1 MEYPFPPAIGGI
13 PLDGRLILGPMAG
26 ITSLPYREFMRPFG
40 ISLAVTEMISDCGI
54 LYGNKKTKEYFATSE
69 GDRPLAVQLFGFSLE
84 NSLKAIEVL
93 EKEASY
99 DFLDLNFG
107 CPVPKV
113 TKTGAGSS
121 WLKREG
127 ELGEYVAGV
136 VRKSKKPVTAKI
148 RLGWDENS
156 INVEEICR
164 VLENSGVSLITVHA
178 RTRAQ
183 GYSGLADFR
192 RIEGL
197 GRRLSVPLAISGDVK
212 EPCSSMKAM
221 ELTGAS
227 FLMLARYGVGD
238 PLLAKELSAALDG
251 HEETFPR
258 TVGEQAGFALEYL
271 ERMVSY
277 FGERTA
283 LGILRGVLPKF
294 FRSFPGDR
302 KIRREFV
309 ETARNIASM
318 RATLKAMIENNC
330 Y

>member
-1 MEYPFPPAIGGI
+1 MDYPFPTSIGGI
-13 PLDGRLILGPMAG
+13 PLSGRLILGPMAG

-40 ISLAVTEMISDCGI
+40 ISLAVTEMISDCGL
-54 LYGNKKTKEYFATSE
+54 LYGNQRTKEYFRTSE
-69 GDRPLAVQLFGFSLE
+69 EDRPLAVQLFGFSLE
-84 NSLKAIEVL
+84 NSLQAIDVL

-99 DFLDLNFG
+99 EFLDLNFG

-121 WLKREG
+121 WLRREK
-127 ELGEYVAGV
+127 ELEEYVSAI
-136 VRKSKKPVTAKI
+136 VRRSRKPVTAKI
-148 RLGWDENS
+148 RLGWDEAS
-156 INVEEICR
+156 INVEEVCR
-164 VLENSGVSLITVHA
+164 ILERSGVSLVTVHA

-183 GYSGLADFR
+183 GYSGHADFH

-197 GRRLSVPLAISGDVK
+197 GHRLSIPLCISGDVRDVRG
-212 EPCSSMKAM
+212 SMEAM
-221 ELTGAS
+221 ALTGAS

-238 PLLAKELSAALDG
+238 PLLAKELSSALEG
-251 HEETFPR
+251 QEETYPR
-258 TVGEQAGFALEYL
+258 SLREQAGFALDYL

-277 FGERTA
+277 LGERGA

-302 KIRREFV
+302 RIRRTFV
-309 ETARNIASM
+309 ETARDVSSM
-318 RATLKAMIENNC
+318 REILLSLKEDNC